1 MYGAV
6 ANSRPENSPV
16 SAGTSSPRPFRSAF
30 AAPLAVSWA
39 AGASATAAARRPVA
53 ATNPAAMTMAHSEGN
68 RSAVAEVPSTA
79 ATTCMSR

>member
-6 ANSRPENSPV
+6 ANSRPESSPV
-16 SAGTSSPRPFRSAF
+16 SAGTSSPRPFRPAS
-30 AAPLAVSWA
+30 
-39 AGASATAAARRPVA
+39 GASARAAARRPVA
-53 ATNPAAMTMAHSEGN
+53 ATNPVAMTMAHSEGN

>member
-6 ANSRPENSPV
+6 AKSKPENSPV
-16 SAGTSSPRPFRSAF
+16 SAGTFTPWPALASA
-30 AAPLAVSWA
+30 P
-39 AGASATAAARRPVA
+39 GASARAAARRPVA
-53 ATNPAAMTMAHSEGN
+53 ATNPVVMTMAHSEGN

>member
-16 SAGTSSPRPFRSAF
+16 SAGTSRPRPPRPVP
-30 AAPLAVSWA
+30 AARP
-39 AGASATAAARRPVA
+39 ASGGRARVAARRPVA
-53 ATNPAAMTMAHSEGN
+53 ATNPVAMTMAHSEGN

-79 ATTCMSR
+79 ATTCMNR

>member
-6 ANSRPENSPV
+6 AKSRPESSPV
-16 SAGTSSPRPFRSAF
+16 SAGTFTPRPPLSSA
-30 AAPLAVSWA
+30 P
-39 AGASATAAARRPVA
+39 GASARVAARRPVA
-53 ATNPAAMTMAHSEGN
+53 ATNPVAMTMAHSEGN